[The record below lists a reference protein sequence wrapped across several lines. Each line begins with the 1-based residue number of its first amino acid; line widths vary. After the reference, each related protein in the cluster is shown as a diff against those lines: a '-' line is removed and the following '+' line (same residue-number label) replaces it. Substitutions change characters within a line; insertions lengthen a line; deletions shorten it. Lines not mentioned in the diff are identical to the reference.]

1 MYIMHKKRVSH
12 QKVKAMIHLAKYI
25 IVVSVSLCVSVQ
37 ATIFDN
43 RYIPF
48 LERPY
53 IVTPGADNHFSFD
66 LFFATASQAFG
77 QYDRE
82 VGVPELFGVYNQN
95 AVAKSFVNLGC
106 PNPMPSRY
114 QDKNIIWDANGKIVA
129 QGFEIWLHEKIWR
142 DIYVGF
148 YWYCMRVNTTSQFF
162 LNINQSGLAE
172 IPTADVLLLDRTR
185 RCMNAMAGLVTG
197 DHAAQGGPGDVD
209 AYIMWDHLYGRIF
222 KFRSIHVQ
230 ARVGGLLPA
239 GQKRNIN
246 EPTSIPFGG
255 DGFWGAYVAGQC
267 ELELKE
273 DWKVGT
279 FAWISKRFE
288 RTLQERIPL
297 HCEPMQYAPMVG
309 DMQINPGPTFVWS
322 GWVTF
327 EGVHKGLGARILLT
341 VRKHNKDSIKSLCTP
356 DCSCINSCALEQLTE
371 WGSDY
376 ITLNAFYDFGK
387 ISACRKYKPIVFFA
401 WDIPSNLLV
410 TQNAIKTNKVMLGV
424 ELSF

>member
-1 MYIMHKKRVSH
+1 
-12 QKVKAMIHLAKYI
+12 MIHQAKY
-25 IVVSVSLCVSVQ
+25 VVVASLCISIQ

-48 LERPY
+48 LQRPY
-53 IVTPGADNHFSFD
+53 IVTPNKDNHFSCD

-77 QYDRE
+77 KNDRE
-82 VGVPELFGVYNQN
+82 IGVPELYGIYNQN
-95 AVAKSFVNLGC
+95 AVAKSFVNIGC
-106 PNPMPSRY
+106 PNPLPSRF

-129 QGFEIWLHEKIWR
+129 QGFELWLHEKIWR

-148 YWYCMRVNTTSQFF
+148 YWYFMRVNSSSEFF
-162 LNINQSGLAE
+162 LNINQSGFAD
-172 IPTADVLLLDRTR
+172 IPTADVLLLDRKR
-185 RCMNAMAGLVTG
+185 RQMNVLAGLVTG
-197 DHAAQGGPGDVD
+197 DHAAQAGPGDVD
-209 AYIMWDHLYGRIF
+209 AYVMWDHQYGRVF
-222 KFRSIHVQ
+222 KFRSIRVQ
-230 ARVGGLLPA
+230 ASIGALLPA

-255 DGFWGAYVAGQC
+255 NGFWGAYAAAQG
-267 ELELKE
+267 EFELKE

-279 FAWISKRFE
+279 FARVSKRFQ
-288 RTLQERIPL
+288 RTIQERVPL
-297 HCEPMQYAPMVG
+297 HCEPVQFAPMVG
-309 DMQINPGPTFVWS
+309 TLQINPSPTFVWS

-341 VRKHNKDSIKSLCTP
+341 VRKHNKDAIKTLCAS
-356 DCSCINSCALEQLTE
+356 DCSCINSCALQELTE

-387 ISACRKYKPIVFFA
+387 AKVNRRHEPILFFA

-410 TQNAIKTNKVMLGV
+410 TQNVIKTNKVMLGF